1 MAFVVPAPGKTFTQG
16 EVIAWCRDNMAN
28 FKVPRRVE
36 IVASLPAT
44 ASGKVMKFE
53 LRERAKH

>member
-1 MAFVVPAPGKTFTQG
+1 
-16 EVIAWCRDNMAN
+16 MAN

-53 LRERAKH
+53 LRKEAGKAAV